1 LDKVGE
7 SLVKQ
12 AATESF
18 SQELF
23 HQHPDLIPTRS
34 LYLDL
39 EGSGGGTDDD
49 SDKGT
54 ESVLTVCWPQKG
66 ESDRYKRIRRPS
78 RSQPM
83 TQQQL
88 VDVLDELS
96 INRAKLNHIVVF
108 SGGME
113 EPGEKKRFEKVF
125 GKNIFGNSEWV
136 NLHTVLRKT
145 KQMKLAIRDSRW
157 VWLTGKTS
165 AHYCLEALEH
175 EFNFR
180 RPVNTRAHSNSYA
193 DGNPGM
199 IYALK
204 LANSWVDGS
213 ATVDDIRL
221 LELYTRQ
228 DVEGMFRITQKSGEI
243 MRTLSL

>member
-1 LDKVGE
+1 ME
-7 SLVKQ
+7 Q
-12 AATESF
+12 AAMESF
-18 SQELF
+18 AQELF
-23 HQHPDLIPTRS
+23 DQYPDLAPTRS

-66 ESDRYKRIRRPS
+66 EPDRYKRIRRPS
-78 RSQPM
+78 KSQPM
-83 TQQQL
+83 TLQQL
-88 VDVLDELS
+88 NDTLDELS
-96 INRAKLNHIVVF
+96 INRAQLNHIVVF

-113 EPGEKKRFEKVF
+113 EPDEKKRFEKVF
-125 GKNIFGNSEWV
+125 GENIFGNSEWV
-136 NLHTVLRKT
+136 NLHRVLRET
-145 KQMKLAIRDSRW
+145 PQMKRAIRQSRW
-157 VWLTGKTS
+157 VWLTSRRS

-193 DGNPGM
+193 DGNPGT

-213 ATVDDIRL
+213 ASVDDIRL

-243 MRTLSL
+243 MRTLK

>member
-1 LDKVGE
+1 M
-7 SLVKQ
+7 
-12 AATESF
+12 ESF
-18 SQELF
+18 AQELF
-23 HQHPDLIPTRS
+23 RQYPDMAPTQS

-39 EGSGGGTDDD
+39 EGSGRGTDGD
-49 SDKGT
+49 SDNGT
-54 ESVLTVCWPQKG
+54 ESVLTLCWPQKG
-66 ESDRYKRIRRPS
+66 YPDRYKRIHRPS
-78 RSQPM
+78 SSQPM

-88 VDVLDELS
+88 DDALDELS

-113 EPGEKKRFEKVF
+113 EPSEKTRFEKVF
-125 GKNIFGNSEWV
+125 GENIFWNSEWV
-136 NLHTVLRKT
+136 NLHTVLRNT
-145 KQMKLAIRDSRW
+145 AQMKRAIRDSRW

-180 RPVNTRAHSNSYA
+180 RPVTTRAHSNSYA
-193 DGNPGM
+193 DGNPGT
-199 IYALK
+199 IYALN

-213 ATVDDIRL
+213 ASVDDIEL

-228 DVEGMFRITQKSGEI
+228 DVEGMFRITQKSGDI
-243 MRTLSL
+243 METLK